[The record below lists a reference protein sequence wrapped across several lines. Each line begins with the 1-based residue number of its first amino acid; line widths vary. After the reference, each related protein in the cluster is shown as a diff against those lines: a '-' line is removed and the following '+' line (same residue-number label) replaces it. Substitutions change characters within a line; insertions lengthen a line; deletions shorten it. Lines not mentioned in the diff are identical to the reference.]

1 MCWRRK
7 PPEVVN
13 KNRMILQYGINNYPG
28 TGSDLN
34 GCLND
39 LTDFGKLMNWPL
51 TTFRDSE
58 VTKTTFRDTVR
69 NYILGM
75 QPDEELIIQYSG
87 HGTRVKDTSGD
98 EEDGYDE
105 ALYLYGYDG
114 VFIDD
119 EFNEIMKLIPVGA
132 KVIVILDSC
141 FSGTATRNIG
151 RYRKSKYVL
160 TDPVLEKAK
169 RVVKSSQ
176 LNHIVIS
183 GCQSHQTSSD
193 AYINGRYNGA
203 LTRALIENYGHKTYK
218 QWVDDCIFWLHSRGF
233 DQVPTLEGPEG
244 MIKSY
249 IDA

>member
-141 FSGTATRNIG
+141 FSGTATRNI
-151 RYRKSKYVL
+151 
-160 TDPVLEKAK
+160 
-169 RVVKSSQ
+169 
-176 LNHIVIS
+176 
-183 GCQSHQTSSD
+183 
-193 AYINGRYNGA
+193 
-203 LTRALIENYGHKTYK
+203 
-218 QWVDDCIFWLHSRGF
+218 
-233 DQVPTLEGPEG
+233 
-244 MIKSY
+244 
-249 IDA
+249 